1 MSIEQESMRALGKAV
16 RVVFS
21 AGNEMPVEMQA
32 ALLRLAAAQWP
43 EPRASSSSLC
53 ANNEMMEHANG
64 NAEQA
69 EEARLAG

>member
-16 RVVFS
+16 RVVLS
-21 AGNEMPVEMQA
+21 AGDEMPIEMQA
-32 ALLRLAAAQWP
+32 ALLLLAAAQWP

-53 ANNEMMEHANG
+53 ANNQMMEHANG
-64 NAEQA
+64 NEEQA